1 MRRISILLLVF
12 FTWFTLAAWSQARPQ
27 WENTISAPGAG
38 TGAGQG
44 TWVNTINSLG
54 EVAGWYVDGNNV
66 YHGFISS
73 LRGEITDV
81 NAWPAGTAAYQGTLI
96 EGMNSAGVTTG
107 YYADSNNVYHG
118 FVRAPDG
125 QLRVI
130 NVPSAGT
137 AAYQGTLASNINAAG
152 AVLGIFID
160 ASYNE
165 HYFLYS
171 PYNGFTIFDAPD
183 EGAGVSAL
191 GWGYPDELND
201 LGAAVGMFID
211 GNNIFHGWLRTPDG
225 EITRIDVPAAGTASG
240 EGTYVLSINWKG
252 LIVGGYLITASDP
265 FGHSQGFLRD
275 ADGRFT
281 TFAPPTGMTS
291 VSPNDINA
299 RGEVV
304 GTCWIHNAAGQN
316 VGGDEAF
323 SLAPHGAYTV
333 FSLPGAGTGN
343 FQGTYG
349 IAVNQQGWIAGTITD
364 DNSVTWSYVMIP

>member
-1 MRRISILLLVF
+1 MRRISIMLLVF
-12 FTWFTLAAWSQARPQ
+12 FTCFVLAAWPQAGPQ
-27 WENTISAPGAG
+27 WENKIITIRAQSAG

-44 TWVNTINSLG
+44 TWVNAINSFG

-66 YHGFISS
+66 YHGFI
-73 LRGEITDV
+73 RGLDGKIINV
-81 NAWPAGTAAYQGTLI
+81 NTRRAGTAAYQGTLI
-96 EGMNSAGVTTG
+96 EGMNAVGATTG
-107 YYADSNNVYHG
+107 FYADSNNVYHG

-125 QLRVI
+125 QLMVI
-130 NVPSAGT
+130 DVPTAGT
-137 AAYQGTLASNINAAG
+137 AAGQGTLASNINAAG

-160 ASYNE
+160 ASYNQ

-225 EITRIDVPAAGTASG
+225 KLSRIDEPAAGAASG
-240 EGTYVLSINWKG
+240 EGTYVISINWEG
-252 LIVGGYLITASDP
+252 LMVGGYLISASDP
-265 FGHSQGFLRD
+265 FGYSQGFLRD
-275 ADGRFT
+275 ANGRFT

-299 RGEVV
+299 GGEVV
-304 GTCWIHNAAGQN
+304 GTCWIAGQN
-316 VGGDEAF
+316 VVGDEAF
-323 SLAPHGAYTV
+323 SLAPDGAYTV
-333 FSLPGAGTGN
+333 FSGSFPPSPLVGCASKVYSGLGAD
-343 FQGTYG
+343 
-349 IAVNQQGWIAGTITD
+349 I
-364 DNSVTWSYVMIP
+364 VMES